1 MTETNVT
8 RQAQAAASPH
18 ALRRELGVFGATMM
32 GLGSIIG
39 TGVFVS
45 IGIAAGVAGPAVI
58 IAIALAAAVATFNAL
73 NSAQLAASHPVSGGT
88 YEYGYKYLQPWL
100 GFTAGWMFLCAKS
113 ASAATA
119 ALGFAGYLLNMLGFI
134 EQGRVLLIAVA
145 VGTVVIL
152 TGIVL
157 SGIRQ
162 SNRVNIAIV
171 SITLL
176 TLLAFIA
183 AGVPVAL
190 SNGRANLTDLSGT
203 AAESSFWPSLLQATA
218 LMFVAFTGY
227 GRIATL
233 GEEVHH
239 PRVTIPRAMVV
250 TLWVSAILY
259 IAVAVVAIASAGA
272 STLGTVAKS
281 QAAPLEVA
289 ARQFPVPAVHVIV
302 AVGAMTAMLGVL
314 LNLILGLSRILL
326 AMGRRGDMP
335 GATAR
340 LNEARTTPTVAVVVM
355 GVVIAALALIGNV
368 KTTWSFSAFTVLLYY
383 AITNL
388 TALYLPADQRLYGR
402 WLAWAGLAA
411 CLFLAFWVEQNI
423 WLVGIGLLVFG
434 LLWHSVASRLNTRHA
449 HAIP

>member
-1 MTETNVT
+1 MTS
-8 RQAQAAASPH
+8 AAPH
-18 ALRRELGVFGATMM
+18 AQTTTPPPVLKRELGVFGATMM

-58 IAIALAAAVATFNAL
+58 IAIAIAAVVATFNAL

-88 YEYGYKYLQPWL
+88 YEYGYKFLRPWL
-100 GFTAGWMFLCAKS
+100 GFSAGWMFLCAKS

-119 ALGFAGYLLNMLGFI
+119 ALGFAGYLLNTLGFI
-134 EQGRVLLIAVA
+134 EQGRMLLVAVA
-145 VGTVVIL
+145 AATVVVL
-152 TGIVL
+152 TAVVL
-157 SGIRQ
+157 CGIRQ
-162 SNRVNIAIV
+162 SNRVNIAVV
-171 SITLL
+171 SVTIL
-176 TLLAFIA
+176 TLVAFVASGIPA
-183 AGVPVAL
+183 AVK
-190 SNGRANLTDLSGT
+190 NGRVNLTNLSGT
-203 AAESSFWPSLLQATA
+203 AAAAGFWPAVLQATA

-239 PRVTIPRAMVV
+239 PRVTIPRAIVV

-259 IAVAVVAIASAGA
+259 VAVAVVAIASVGAG
-272 STLGTVAKS
+272 TLGTVARS

-289 ARQFPVPAVHVIV
+289 ARQFPVPGIHAVV
-302 AVGAMTAMLGVL
+302 AIGAMTAMVGVL
-314 LNLILGLSRILL
+314 LNLILGLSRVLL

-335 GATAR
+335 SATAR
-340 LNEARTTPTVAVVVM
+340 LNVALTTPTVAVVVM

-368 KTTWSFSAFTVLLYY
+368 KTTWSFSAFTVLIYY

-388 TALYLPADQRLYGR
+388 AALYLPADQRLYGR

-411 CLFLAFWVEQNI
+411 CLFLAFWVE
-423 WLVGIGLLVFG
+423 WKVWAVGLGLLMLG
-434 LLWHSVASRLNTRHA
+434 MIWHATANRLSGR
-449 HAIP
+449 